1 MLYYSKK
8 ISYNHS
14 CREGLAL
21 SFIEDNDMTKISK
34 PKSNGAT
41 VTPTVNP
48 KSVARCGI
56 PAPSA
61 KGRNNVKLRLAENAA
76 ELLAANPMPAQA
88 QAILFELDKLG
99 GAATTR
105 ELLDALAADDSTLST
120 TQTPE
125 RILTFY
131 RKKLIDADMLIAG

>member
-1 MLYYSKK
+1 MIILVE
-8 ISYNHS
+8 
-14 CREGLAL
+14 RGWL
-21 SFIEDNDMTKISK
+21 SHLERTKVMTKISK
-34 PKSNGAT
+34 PTSNGAT

-105 ELLDALAADDSTLST
+105 ELLDALASKESSLST

>member
-1 MLYYSKK
+1 MIILVE
-8 ISYNHS
+8 
-14 CREGLAL
+14 RDWL
-21 SFIEDNDMTKISK
+21 SHLERTKVMTKISK
-34 PKSNGAT
+34 PTSNGAT
-41 VTPTVNP
+41 VTPTVDP

-76 ELLAANPMPAQA
+76 ELLASNPMPAQA

-105 ELLDALAADDSTLST
+105 ELLDALSSKESSLST

-131 RKKLIDADMLIAG
+131 RKKLIDADMLIAN

>member
-1 MLYYSKK
+1 MIILVE
-8 ISYNHS
+8 
-14 CREGLAL
+14 RDWL
-21 SFIEDNDMTKISK
+21 SHLERTKVMTKISK
-34 PKSNGAT
+34 STSNGAT
-41 VTPTVNP
+41 VTPTVDP

-76 ELLAANPMPAQA
+76 ELLASNPMPAQA

-105 ELLDALAADDSTLST
+105 ELLDALSSKESSLST

-131 RKKLIDADMLIAG
+131 RKKLIDADMLIAN

>member
-1 MLYYSKK
+1 
-8 ISYNHS
+8 
-14 CREGLAL
+14 
-21 SFIEDNDMTKISK
+21 MTKISK
-34 PKSNGAT
+34 PTSNGAT
-41 VTPTVNP
+41 VTPTVDP

-76 ELLAANPMPAQA
+76 ELLASNPMPAQA

-105 ELLDALAADDSTLST
+105 ELLDALSSKESSLST

-131 RKKLIDADMLIAG
+131 RKKLIDADMLIAN

>member
-1 MLYYSKK
+1 
-8 ISYNHS
+8 
-14 CREGLAL
+14 
-21 SFIEDNDMTKISK
+21 MTKISK
-34 PKSNGAT
+34 PTSNGAT

-76 ELLAANPMPAQA
+76 ELLAANPMPTQA

-105 ELLDALAADDSTLST
+105 ELLDALASKESSLST